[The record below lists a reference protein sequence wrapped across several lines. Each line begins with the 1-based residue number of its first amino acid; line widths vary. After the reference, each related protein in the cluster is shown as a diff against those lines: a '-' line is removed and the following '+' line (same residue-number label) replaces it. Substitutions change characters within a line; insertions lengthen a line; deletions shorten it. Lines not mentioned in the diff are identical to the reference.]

1 MSERIYEIFP
11 EKKKRHRGVQK
22 HWVEEGSIGLSMI
35 KGLGFEGDLK
45 PTNGIDIEFEEN
57 RCGIGLAKPE
67 PKKLEFNGLQAV
79 LNKVKT
85 ASPGIIAELKK
96 DQESNSQP
104 SDDSSSQEKK
114 KHHKHHKHHEKKSKE
129 YQETKPKV
137 NDEDQPK
144 MFMPRRFT
152 TRRQKEKIIIRSKED
167 LAGVL

>member
-11 EKKKRHRGVQK
+11 EKKRRQRGVQK

-57 RCGIGLAKPE
+57 RCGIGLVKPE

-85 ASPGIIAELKK
+85 VSPGIIAELKK
-96 DQESNSQP
+96 DQESNSSSHP

-114 KHHKHHKHHEKKSKE
+114 KHHKHHEKKNKE
-129 YQETKPKV
+129 HKETKPKV

-144 MFMPRRFT
+144 VFMPRRFT
-152 TRRQKEKIIIRSKED
+152 TKRQKEKIIIRSKED